1 MISVIIPVYNTAKF
15 LSTCIKSV
23 INQTYQ
29 DLEIILVNDASTDN
43 SIHICNA
50 LKEKD
55 NRIILIDKKENEGV
69 EKARYNGILAAK
81 GDYICFVDSDDWL
94 EKDALKRMYDR
105 AIETDAD
112 YVEIGMQRVLDRHK
126 IIKRKT
132 NPMAKGLIIQP
143 QLFDS
148 YYISFFGVNI
158 LSVNLCGKLYKN
170 HIIKNP
176 PQPIGLAMGEDLYF
190 NLEIFPRLKTI
201 YIDNYIGYNYRFG
214 GMTTRYNKNLLPNLK
229 VLYSIKKKKIEQY
242 NYNKASDYIRIEL
255 KNVLISD
262 IKQRILFKYGS
273 QEDIIN
279 QIHKELTDPIWND
292 IKQIQNFPHTLH
304 SPIVQAI
311 IRKDANTI
319 YKICKINTQK
329 YYFKWL
335 LKKTISKILNFI

>member
-23 INQTYQ
+23 INQTFQ
-29 DLEIILVNDASTDN
+29 ELEIIIVNDASTDN
-43 SIHICNA
+43 SIHICNKF
-50 LKEKD
+50 KEKD
-55 NRIILIDKKENEGV
+55 NRIILIDKRQNEGV
-69 EKARYNGILAAK
+69 EKARYDGILAAK

-94 EKDALKRMYDR
+94 EKEALKRMHDK

-112 YVEIGMQRVLDRHK
+112 YVEVGIQRVLDRHK
-126 IIKRKT
+126 IIKKKT
-132 NPMAKGLIIQP
+132 NSAVSGLITQP

-158 LSVNLCGKLYKN
+158 LSVNIWGKLYKSN
-170 HIIKNP
+170 ILKEP

-190 NLEIFPRLKTI
+190 NLEIFPRLKKI

-229 VLYSIKKKKIEQY
+229 ILYSIKKEKIEKY
-242 NYNKASDYIRIEL
+242 KYYKASDYIRIEL

-273 QEDIIN
+273 HKDIID
-279 QIHKELTDPIWND
+279 QISQELIDPIWGD
-292 IKQIQNFPHTLH
+292 IQQIKNFNIIT
-304 SPIVQAI
+304 SSIVQAI
-311 IRKDANTI
+311 INKDANTI
-319 YKICKINTQK
+319 HGICKRDTK
-329 YYFKWL
+329 RYYIQW
-335 LKKTISKILNFI
+335 TIRRIISKMLNLI